1 MNSLKFTTF
10 SHSLYY
16 SNRSS
21 NILKNQNTSI
31 IRSFFTLI
39 NTHRIFLNNNKSIF
53 LSSHSNT
60 INHKR
65 YFTNFF
71 LSKFW
76 TKKTLKPVPSNL
88 QKFFDTSTSSN
99 LSITALPANPT
110 PTPEPTIKPIPIYTR
125 LTSVFP
131 IPSKHNKFILSPGG
145 SGLPKNSEKLISTN
159 NDEKYHS
166 VGCGEDSF
174 FLRYDSLGVADGVG
188 GWRNVSS
195 LRNTVA
201 NSALYARKLMHY
213 SYAELEKYDNME
225 DDKYHDVNPVDI
237 LQASYKKTINEL
249 ELERVIGSSTAL
261 IAILRDDELRIANV
275 GDCGIGVI
283 RYNEFI
289 FRNEEQQHSFNY
301 PYQLGTGSI
310 ITPKD
315 SQQFTVKIQLGDI
328 IIMGSDGIFDNLF
341 ENDIIDEIKDKEL
354 DPQMISDALAW
365 KAKQASVEDISSPFQ
380 YRAHQEGLP
389 YQGGK
394 RDDISVLVAIVI
406 DNNLD
411 KLNC

>member
-1 MNSLKFTTF
+1 M
-10 SHSLYY
+10 H
-16 SNRSS
+16 
-21 NILKNQNTSI
+21 
-31 IRSFFTLI
+31 
-39 NTHRIFLNNNKSIF
+39 THNGIFLNNNKSIF
-53 LSSHSNT
+53 FPSHSNT

-71 LSKFW
+71 SSKFW
-76 TKKTLKPVPSNL
+76 STKKTLKPIPSNP

-99 LSITALPANPT
+99 LSITTLPATQT
-110 PTPEPTIKPIPIYTR
+110 PAPEPTIKPISIYPR
-125 LTSVFP
+125 LPPVFP

-145 SGLPKNSEKLISTN
+145 SGLPKNSEKLISTKN
-159 NDEKYHS
+159 NEKYHS

-213 SYAELEKYDNME
+213 SYTELEKYDNVE
-225 DDKYHDVNPVDI
+225 DEKKYNDVNPVDI
-237 LQASYKKTINEL
+237 LQASYKKTISEL
-249 ELERVIGSSTAL
+249 ELEGVIGSSTAL
-261 IAILRDDELRIANV
+261 IAVLRDDELRIANV

-283 RYNEFI
+283 RYNDFI
-289 FRNEEQQHSFNY
+289 FRNEEQQYSFNY

-310 ITPKD
+310 VTPKND
-315 SQQFTVKIQLGDI
+315 SQQFTIKIQQGDI
-328 IIMGSDGIFDNLF
+328 IVMGSDGIFDNLF
-341 ENDIIDEIKDKEL
+341 EEDIIDEIKGKEL

-365 KAKQASVEDISSPFQ
+365 RAKQASVEDISTPFQ

-394 RDDISVLVAIVI
+394 RDDISVLVAIVT

-411 KLNC
+411 RLNC